1 MGMDDADDL
10 VPFPN
15 VRVIRSTG
23 PALLC
28 MVRNQR
34 VWLLRS
40 QVSGRLRRTGDRG
53 RLLIRRA
60 VASDRG
66 LIQRPRAQAV
76 SRLGRSVAQRRP
88 RGQLYLV
95 RGDEGRPL
103 AN

>member
-1 MGMDDADDL
+1 MGMDDTDDL

-28 MVRNQR
+28 VVGNQR

-40 QVSGRLRRTGDRG
+40 QISGRLRRTGDRG
-53 RLLIRRA
+53 RLLIRRS
-60 VASDRG
+60 VASARG
-66 LIQRPRAQAV
+66 FIQLPGVKAV
-76 SRLGRSVAQRRP
+76 PLQRSITQRRP
-88 RGQLYLV
+88 PGQLYLV

>member
-1 MGMDDADDL
+1 MGKDDTDDL

-53 RLLIRRA
+53 RLLIRRT

-66 LIQRPRAQAV
+66 LIQPGAKAVLPPLRSV
-76 SRLGRSVAQRRP
+76 SRRRSL
-88 RGQLYLV
+88 GQLHLV